1 MLLTNCADA
10 IRAKSGERNGA
21 HADEPAVGA
30 APPCDLASSLDAFIA
45 PDYRLGH
52 QPLSAIQR
60 PCNSAAHALVSPGPR
75 VDVRFLAGAASP
87 AALAPSGDRPIGL
100 ATPTRLWD
108 DRGRRMNAE
117 ASQEQVRV
125 GLLGVGLMGSA
136 MAHRLLDRGIAV
148 IAWDRDAE
156 QLRALEARGGEPAE
170 GPSEVVSGAGA
181 VITMLPTADVIL
193 DVVRPLLDDWP
204 EGAIWLQMSSVG
216 ASEADQLAQVAEAHA
231 VRLVDAPVSG
241 STHPAEE
248 GQLTILASG
257 PDSAR
262 TAVEP
267 IFDALA
273 SRVLWVGEAGMGSR
287 LKLAAN
293 HWMITMVAA
302 LAESMHLCQAMGLDQ
317 EQFIALLDGGP
328 LGSVYAL
335 QKLDEMQ
342 RHQYPAGFPV
352 RLALKDL
359 ELVREVEQTSRAAM
373 PLLDAVLERFATAN
387 ESLAD
392 QDLAAI
398 YELGGPAKDL
408 S

>member
-1 MLLTNCADA
+1 
-10 IRAKSGERNGA
+10 
-21 HADEPAVGA
+21 
-30 APPCDLASSLDAFIA
+30 
-45 PDYRLGH
+45 
-52 QPLSAIQR
+52 
-60 PCNSAAHALVSPGPR
+60 
-75 VDVRFLAGAASP
+75 
-87 AALAPSGDRPIGL
+87 
-100 ATPTRLWD
+100 
-108 DRGRRMNAE
+108 MNAK
-117 ASQEQVRV
+117 ANQEKVRV

-148 IAWDRDAE
+148 IAWDRDSE
-156 QLRALEARGGEPAE
+156 QLRALEGRGGEPTE
-170 GPSEVVSGAGA
+170 GPSEVVSRAGV
-181 VITMLPTADVIL
+181 VITMLPTAAVIL
-193 DVVRPLLDDWP
+193 DVVEPLLEDWP
-204 EGAIWLQMSSVG
+204 EDTIWLQMSSVG
-216 ASEADQLAQVAEAHA
+216 AAESDQLTQVAEAHA

-248 GQLTILASG
+248 GELTILASG

-317 EQFIALLDGGP
+317 QQFIALLDGGP

-335 QKLDEMQ
+335 QKLDEMR
-342 RHQYPAGFPV
+342 RHEYPAGFPV

-359 ELVREVEQTSRAAM
+359 ELVREVEQSSQATM
-373 PLLDAVLERFATAN
+373 PLLEAVLETFMTA
-387 ESLAD
+387 SQDLAD

-398 YELGGPAKDL
+398 YELRGTV
-408 S
+408 